1 MSLIIQE
8 TLENKPYL
16 ILNISSDPL
25 IRYAPTPFVQ
35 SGPDP
40 RWWDQSERVFV
51 WCAGDRASP
60 LGRAVARERGGPS
73 DGRSIGSRGTP
84 GRPRAGSDRFGQR
97 RRSLADEEPPGH
109 FAAHGDLRRERF
121 FRPGYC
127 RAIGIRWHK
136 TDRDQVALGPSALTS
151 LGQGSRGVRYLV
163 TG

>member
-1 MSLIIQE
+1 M
-8 TLENKPYL
+8 
-16 ILNISSDPL
+16 
-25 IRYAPTPFVQ
+25 
-35 SGPDP
+35 
-40 RWWDQSERVFV
+40 
-51 WCAGDRASP
+51 
-60 LGRAVARERGGPS
+60 VAAFAQGGYFEDRGGS
-73 DGRSIGSRGTP
+73 QLRAQGGSLLRAQFQSIGSRGTP

-97 RRSLADEEPPGH
+97 RRSLADAEPPGH

-121 FRPGYC
+121 FRPGYS